1 MPLDRRRALDAFAA
15 YAARYNDKDPKVR
28 LKIDHTYRVAAL
40 CGRIARAQGLDAPD
54 IDLAWLCGLLH
65 DVGRFEQLRRYG
77 TFNDAASIDHAACS
91 VQVLFDEGHI
101 RDYLPDPDQD
111 ALLRTAVACH
121 SAYRL
126 PGGLDARTLL
136 YCSILRDAD
145 KIDIL
150 RVNVETPL
158 EEIYNVTTAELRARG
173 HHAGSGGGLLRPPR
187 GAAVAQAHPG
197 RQCGG
202 AYVAGIRAGLCRKP
216 PHCAAAGLAG
226 PADGLFHRQPRHRPH
241 AGRHA
246 GPHARLAGRQRLR
259 PAHKTAPARQR
270 SFCRAGA

>member
-40 CGRIARAQGLDAPD
+40 CGRIARAQGLDAPGL
-54 IDLAWLCGLLH
+54 DLAWLCGLLH

-136 YCSILRDAD
+136 YCNILRDAD

-150 RVNVETPL
+150 RVNVRRRWKKFTMSPPPSCAPRPSRRQWRRPFTP
-158 EEIYNVTTAELRARG
+158 TTRCCGRSNAPRPTMWWDICRWCTSWSLPKA
-173 HHAGSGGGLLRPPR
+173 AALCGS
-187 GAAVAQAHPG
+187 
-197 RQCGG
+197 
-202 AYVAGIRAGLCRKP
+202 RAGWT
-216 PHCAAAGLAG
+216 G
-226 PADGLFHRQPRHRPH
+226 
-241 AGRHA
+241 
-246 GPHARLAGRQRLR
+246 
-259 PAHKTAPARQR
+259 
-270 SFCRAGA
+270 

>member
-40 CGRIARAQGLDAPD
+40 CGRIARAQGLDAPG

-126 PGGLDARTLL
+126 PGGLDAWTLL
-136 YCSILRDAD
+136 YCNVLRDAD

-158 EEIYNVTTAELRARG
+158 EEIYNVTTAELRAAAITPAVAEAFYA
-173 HHAGSGGGLLRPPR
+173 HHAVLRSLKRYPADHAVGHASLVFELVYPESRRAVREQGYLFRLLDFPTDNPDTAR
-187 GAAVAQAHPG
+187 VF
-197 RQCGG
+197 
-202 AYVAGIRAGLCRKP
+202 AGLRD
-216 PHCAAAGLAG
+216 HLRGWLEEN
-226 PADGLFHRQPRHRPH
+226 
-241 AGRHA
+241 
-246 GPHARLAGRQRLR
+246 AR
-259 PAHKTAPARQR
+259 
-270 SFCRAGA
+270 

>member
-40 CGRIARAQGLDAPD
+40 CGRIARAQGLDVPG
-54 IDLAWLCGLLH
+54 IELAWLCGLLH

-136 YCSILRDAD
+136 YCNILRDAD

-158 EEIYNVTTAELRARG
+158 EEIYNVTTA
-173 HHAGSGGGLLRPPR
+173 
-187 GAAVAQAHPG
+187 
-197 RQCGG
+197 
-202 AYVAGIRAGLCRKP
+202 
-216 PHCAAAGLAG
+216 
-226 PADGLFHRQPRHRPH
+226 
-241 AGRHA
+241 
-246 GPHARLAGRQRLR
+246 
-259 PAHKTAPARQR
+259 
-270 SFCRAGA
+270 